1 MGHNITA
8 VILKGN
14 YDEKHAINYDLH
26 GKQLGFHLTMF
37 HIDHYYSA
45 YWQKKMN
52 ATGYLPVLSKTPIL
66 FPSETVISVLMSKI
80 SGLDDP
86 IYAIMTTE
94 YFGGV
99 GSQCAHVY
107 KGLQL
112 IDESTSDINAALK
125 LLGVTADQGMDEFD
139 TIALGK
145 YRYQPD
151 YLDKY
156 VDLADELGV

>member
-8 VILKGN
+8 VILTGQ
-14 YDEKHAINYDLH
+14 YDGKLAINYDLH
-26 GKQLGFHLTMF
+26 GIQLGFHLTMF
-37 HIDHYYSA
+37 PIDHYYSA
-45 YWQKKMN
+45 YWQKKLN
-52 ATGYLPVLSKTPIL
+52 ATGYLPVSSKAPLI
-66 FPSETVISVLMSKI
+66 FPNEVVISVLMSNI

-86 IYAIMTTE
+86 LYAIMTTE

-107 KGLQL
+107 NGLQL
-112 IDESTSDINAALK
+112 IGESTSDINAALK
-125 LLGVTADQGMDEFD
+125 KLGVIAHQGMDEFD

-156 VDLADELGV
+156 VDWAEDLGV